1 MDSQDD
7 VNMTKACNFAENRR
21 NRKNHTKSD
30 DQILEAAPILASSDM
45 DVNVLLSRNNYLQG
59 R

>member
-1 MDSQDD
+1 
-7 VNMTKACNFAENRR
+7 MTKACNFAENRR

-30 DQILEAAPILASSDM
+30 DQILEAAPILASSNM